1 VPLDG
6 TPTEESNARDTFQ
19 QGDRDMSFIQTIEYK
34 TSRYDEID
42 AVIDK
47 FLAETEGRRTVV
59 TSTVTKDRD
68 SSDTYVT
75 IVEFPSYEDAM
86 KNSEDPATG
95 AMAEQMAKLCDGP
108 PIFRNLDVVR
118 KLEG

>member
-1 VPLDG
+1 MG
-6 TPTEESNARDTFQ
+6 
-19 QGDRDMSFIQTIEYK
+19 FIQIIEYK

-42 AVIDK
+42 ALVET
-47 FLAETEGRRTVV
+47 FLAETDGARTVAN
-59 TSTVTKDRD
+59 STVTKDRD
-68 SSDTYVT
+68 NANTYVT

-86 KNSEDPATG
+86 KNSELPQTA

-118 KLEG
+118 TLEG